1 MKKIIL
7 SGLLIATLFC
17 NAGCDADEIAA
28 GAIGV
33 AIGIGIGSSNNGH
46 HHDHYHRPPRYNQCG
61 RHYCYSANL
70 ALNLGG
76 NKKVADFAQKH
87 QISVWA
93 AGEID
98 EAFNKVS
105 VYGLN
110 SFARIGLS
118 KDDIKLIAQGNLPES
133 ESIKRMSE
141 KLDLSQAQ
149 TRDLLKGML
158 LDFESQSNDVNSE
171 YWQACIAKGHWKTPE
186 SSYCSDIASAGC
198 GPQTG
203 AKLCY

>member
-7 SGLLIATLFC
+7 SGLLIATMFF

-33 AIGIGIGSSNNGH
+33 AIGIGIGSHSSGHNH
-46 HHDHYHRPPRYNQCG
+46 HHHRPPRYNRCG
-61 RHYCYSANL
+61 RHYCYNANME
-70 ALNLGG
+70 LNLGG
-76 NKKVADFAQKH
+76 NKKLADFAEKH

-93 AGEID
+93 AGEIN
-98 EAFNKVS
+98 ESFKNVS
-105 VYGLN
+105 KYGLN

-118 KDDIKLIAQGNLPES
+118 ENDVKVIAKGDMPDS
-133 ESIKRMSE
+133 DSIKRMSE

-149 TRDLLKGML
+149 ARDLLKGML
-158 LDFESQSNDVNSE
+158 ADFDSQANDVNSD
-171 YWQACIAKGHWKTPE
+171 YWQSCIAKGEWKTPQN
-186 SSYCSDIASAGC
+186 SSCKSTEWSGC
-198 GPQTG
+198 GPANG